1 MNAYQ
6 KPGLYIHTP
15 FCTTKCPYCG
25 FYSIASTSL
34 IPRWLE
40 ALKKEVVYYKDR
52 FTCFDSLYLGG
63 GTPTRLSARDLEK
76 IMQHLYKHF
85 DFAADTEI
93 TIEANPKDLT
103 PEKVCRLKTMG
114 FNRVNVGIQ
123 SFNAKALLFLGRTHT
138 GAEAESAL
146 RILRSGG
153 FDNVGVDLIYGYE
166 GQSLKGW
173 INTLS
178 RTLSFEPEHISCY
191 QLSFEKKT
199 PFWRMREQ
207 GGIRP
212 IGEEKERS
220 FFLTTS
226 RFLKEKG
233 YIHYEVSNFAREKTY
248 YSRHNTKYWH
258 HTPYLGL
265 GPSAHSFQNRTRW
278 WNFRSIRQY
287 CEALERHTAPVEGY
301 EDLTNDQLRLESIAL
316 GLRTRDGFAIKGT
329 DLDSQSVHM
338 LSVLQGSG
346 FLNIKKDR
354 IVPTPKGFLVADHLP
369 LCLDIFGELAV

>member
-40 ALKKEVVYYKDR
+40 ALKKEVAYYKDR

-114 FNRVNVGIQ
+114 FSRVNVGIQ

-287 CEALERHTAPVEGY
+287 CEALERYTAPVEGY

>member
-1 MNAYQ
+1 
-6 KPGLYIHTP
+6 
-15 FCTTKCPYCG
+15 
-25 FYSIASTSL
+25 
-34 IPRWLE
+34 
-40 ALKKEVVYYKDR
+40 
-52 FTCFDSLYLGG
+52 
-63 GTPTRLSARDLEK
+63 
-76 IMQHLYKHF
+76 
-85 DFAADTEI
+85 
-93 TIEANPKDLT
+93 
-103 PEKVCRLKTMG
+103 
-114 FNRVNVGIQ
+114 VGIQ

-138 GAEAESAL
+138 EEEAESAL
-146 RILRSGG
+146 RTLRTAG

-173 INTLS
+173 INTLD
-178 RTLSFEPEHISCY
+178 RTLMFEPEHISCY

-199 PFWRMREQ
+199 PFWAMRKK
-207 GGIRP
+207 GVIRP
-212 IGEEKERS
+212 IGEVAERS
-220 FFLTTS
+220 FFLNTS
-226 RFLKEKG
+226 RFLEEKG

-258 HTPYLGL
+258 HVPYLGL

-287 CEALERHTAPVEGY
+287 CEALERYTAPVEGY
-301 EDLTNDQLRLESIAL
+301 EDLTNDQLRLESVAL

-329 DLDSQSVHM
+329 DVDLQSVHM

-369 LCLDIFGELAV
+369 LYLDIFGELAV